1 MDISIELVP
10 RNQNYLADAI
20 SQIQQRLPTINTI
33 NIPDIRKVS
42 LRSWQGCEVT
52 HAQYPTSIP
61 HLRAVDTHPDRPLS
75 MLPAIRRLGLR
86 KVLVVTGDTEDG
98 AEPSTTSLALIKRLK
113 QEAPELEIYAALDPY
128 RQDVATE
135 IAYAQQKI
143 AAGAIGFFTQPFFD
157 LRLAEIYAE
166 QLTGIEIYWGVAPV
180 LTQRSS
186 RYWKRRNKAI
196 FPRSFDQSMGWNRQL
211 AKQILNFAKIRGD
224 HVYFMP
230 IRVDIVDYL
239 GGIV

>member
-10 RNQNYLADAI
+10 RNQRYLTDAI
-20 SQIQQRLPTINTI
+20 SQIQQQLPTINTI
-33 NIPDIRKVS
+33 NIPDIRKVG

-61 HLRAVDTHPDRPLS
+61 HLRAVDTCADQPLS

-86 KVLVVTGDTEDG
+86 KVLVVTGDTEAD
-98 AEPSTTSLALIKRLK
+98 AEPNTTSLALITRLK
-113 QEAPELEIYAALDPY
+113 REAPELEIYAALDPY

-135 IAYAQQKI
+135 IAYAQEKI
-143 AAGAIGFFTQPFFD
+143 AAGATGFFTQPFFD
-157 LRLAEIYAE
+157 LRLVEIYAE
-166 QLTGIEIYWGVAPV
+166 QLAGVEIYWGVAPV

-186 RYWKRRNKAI
+186 RYWRQRNKAI
-196 FPRSFDQSMGWNRQL
+196 FPRSFDRSMGWNRAF
-211 AKQILNFAKIRGD
+211 AKQILDFAQIRGD

-230 IRVDIVDYL
+230 IRVNIVDYL
-239 GGIV
+239 GGIL